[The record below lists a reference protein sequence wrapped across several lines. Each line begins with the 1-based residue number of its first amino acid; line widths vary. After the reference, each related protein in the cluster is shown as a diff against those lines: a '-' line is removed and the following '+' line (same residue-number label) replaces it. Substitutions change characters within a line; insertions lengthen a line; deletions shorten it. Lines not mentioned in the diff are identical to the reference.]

1 MSGDQPTP
9 STPQVLWAQR
19 KDILYVTISLGD
31 VKDKVINVKD
41 GSLHFR
47 GKSGTPKP
55 IDYEVNLEFYSQVD
69 PESVRQ
75 ANTCREIFLVIKK
88 KESGF
93 WPRLLSTSA
102 KQPWLRVDFNRWKDE
117 DESEPEFGGMD
128 GDFSRLL
135 SGMSDNDVPD
145 PGMDDFDSDDDGK
158 LCTQQL
164 CLRAS
169 FPRF

>member
-31 VKDKVINVKD
+31 VKDKVMVVKD

-47 GKSGTPKP
+47 
-55 IDYEVNLEFYSQVD
+55 EFYSQVD

-145 PGMDDFDSDDDGK
+145 PGMDDFDSDDDDLPDLDPPPKTLDEDAVAVGYS
-158 LCTQQL
+158 
-164 CLRAS
+164 A
-169 FPRF
+169 